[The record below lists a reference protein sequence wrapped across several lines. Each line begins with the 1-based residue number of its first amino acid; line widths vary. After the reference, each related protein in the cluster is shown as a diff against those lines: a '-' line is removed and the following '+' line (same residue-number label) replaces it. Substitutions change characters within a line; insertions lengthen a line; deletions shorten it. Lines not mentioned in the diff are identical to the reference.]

1 MREAKFQ
8 TENSGLFLIFG
19 GAAVKRFVR
28 SFFIISATCL
38 CIWAANAAVA
48 VDAGTGSDNSA
59 VHKADKTFQSA
70 AKKSDAKALGAI
82 LDEQFSWTN
91 ESGQTQARA
100 QFLGDS
106 TTAAHNGDIEYTDM
120 EAREYGQ
127 LAIVTGL
134 ATHQGHPDIFFVR
147 VWEKRPTGWRLFVQQ
162 DTGVLPKGGASQQ
175 PPPTGNVGKDSSDCE
190 NPCRSVPFAPK
201 TADQQE
207 VVKAYQAVET
217 AVTKHD
223 GATWAYHVADEFK
236 GIGRRY
242 MGKPDIK
249 EERVAQINQPGSGPV
264 ILPRMLSLQV
274 FTFGNAAIM
283 LAEHQPNGEP
293 PFHVIRAWVNRDGR
307 WQLFHRQETTIQH
320 PTDGTTR

>member
-1 MREAKFQ
+1 M
-8 TENSGLFLIFG
+8 
-19 GAAVKRFVR
+19 KRLVG

-38 CIWAANAAVA
+38 CIWVANAAVA

-100 QFLGDS
+100 NFLRDS
-106 TTAAHNGDIEYTDM
+106 TTAAQNGDIEYTNM
-120 EAREYGQ
+120 EARDYGL

-134 ATHQGHPDIFFVR
+134 AAHRGYPDIFFVR
-147 VWEKRPTGWRLFVQQ
+147 VWAKRPAGWRLFAQQ
-162 DTGVLPKGGASQQ
+162 DTGVLPKGGPSQQ
-175 PPPTGNVGKDSSDCE
+175 PPAAANVGKDADCE
-190 NPCRSVPFAPK
+190 NPCRSVPFTPK

-242 MGKPDIK
+242 TGKPDIK
-249 EERVAQINQPGSGPV
+249 EERVAQINKSGSGPV

-283 LAEHQPNGEP
+283 IAEHQPNGEP
-293 PFHVIRAWVNRDGR
+293 PFSVIRAWVNRDGR
-307 WQLFHRQETTIQH
+307 WQLFHRQETTIEQ
-320 PTDGTTR
+320 PTASTPR